1 MSLSAR
7 MPTTWASSKLT
18 CGEKTPRPPGE
29 GSSLRP
35 VGSWGSE
42 HRAAPPVGDSW
53 PFAPANEQGS
63 QVREKAGAERVPWRR
78 QAAEAGG
85 ASPGS
90 KSSPVR
96 DCSGPGA
103 PAGQPASQ
111 QTPGVLRGS
120 PEPCGRLGA
129 CAGTPRC
136 KRCSRRSTLAPRPLP
151 PHILRG
157 LGDRAGPA
165 GRPAQVAG
173 SRTDFLPQNDLNGL
187 ALPTCLGQV
196 GMAVTQENTGDEIA
210 AHAPARKEAG
220 AGPPAGGRRALSPDP
235 HARAHTHS
243 HAHTLTRSHTHACTL
258 TRPRML
264 TLTGAHV
271 HTHTHTLMRAHRLTH
286 SHTLT
291 RSPPPPRSVCRPLP
305 HSGPLTPR
313 DSLARRGSG
322 TPSSG
327 ASASQGLPVSENKRQ
342 ALDARHER
350 PQDRQS
356 AGPSGHARHRQTRA
370 RRVSHRGGR
379 GLPAAAGPGG
389 HVNTCSAWHHSLFCF
404 SAVDT

>member
-1 MSLSAR
+1 MR
-7 MPTTWASSKLT
+7 R
-18 CGEKTPRPPGE
+18 GF
-29 GSSLRP
+29 
-35 VGSWGSE
+35 
-42 HRAAPPVGDSW
+42 HGD
-53 PFAPANEQGS
+53 A
-63 QVREKAGAERVPWRR
+63 RR
-78 QAAEAGG
+78 QR
-85 ASPGS
+85 PG
-90 KSSPVR
+90 VR
-96 DCSGPGA
+96 APGRRAVLFGTA

-120 PEPCGRLGA
+120 PEPCGRLGE

-264 TLTGAHV
+264 TLTGTHV
-271 HTHTHTLMRAHRLTH
+271 HTHARTDSRTRTHA
-286 SHTLT
+286 
-291 RSPPPPRSVCRPLP
+291 RSPPPPRSVCRPTATLWSPDPSRLP
-305 HSGPLTPR
+305 GPQGKQHPLVRGERLPG
-313 DSLARRGSG
+313 SARLREQA
-322 TPSSG
+322 PS
-327 ASASQGLPVSENKRQ
+327 P
-342 ALDARHER
+342 
-350 PQDRQS
+350 
-356 AGPSGHARHRQTRA
+356 
-370 RRVSHRGGR
+370 
-379 GLPAAAGPGG
+379 
-389 HVNTCSAWHHSLFCF
+389 
-404 SAVDT
+404 

>member
-1 MSLSAR
+1 MR
-7 MPTTWASSKLT
+7 R
-18 CGEKTPRPPGE
+18 GF
-29 GSSLRP
+29 
-35 VGSWGSE
+35 
-42 HRAAPPVGDSW
+42 HGD
-53 PFAPANEQGS
+53 A
-63 QVREKAGAERVPWRR
+63 RR
-78 QAAEAGG
+78 QR
-85 ASPGS
+85 PG
-90 KSSPVR
+90 VR
-96 DCSGPGA
+96 APGRRAVLFGTA

-258 TRPRML
+258 TRSHTHTCTLTRTRML
-264 TLTGAHV
+264 TLIGAHM
-271 HTHTHTLMRAHRLTH
+271 HTHTHTLILTRAQTH
-286 SHTLT
+286 ALAHTHTLAP
-291 RSPPPPRSVCRPLP
+291 SPAQRLPPHCHTLVP
-305 HSGPLTPR
+305 
-313 DSLARRGSG
+313 
-322 TPSSG
+322 
-327 ASASQGLPVSENKRQ
+327 
-342 ALDARHER
+342 
-350 PQDRQS
+350 
-356 AGPSGHARHRQTRA
+356 
-370 RRVSHRGGR
+370 
-379 GLPAAAGPGG
+379 
-389 HVNTCSAWHHSLFCF
+389 
-404 SAVDT
+404 

>member
-1 MSLSAR
+1 

-35 VGSWGSE
+35 IGSWGSE

-53 PFAPANEQGS
+53 PFAPAKEQGS

-120 PEPCGRLGA
+120 PEPCGRLGE

-136 KRCSRRSTLAPRPLP
+136 RRCSRRSTLAPRPLP
-151 PHILRG
+151 PHILPG

-210 AHAPARKEAG
+210 AHAPARKER
-220 AGPPAGGRRALSPDP
+220 GRRRAARRRSQGSQPRPARTRSHSLS
-235 HARAHTHS
+235 
-243 HAHTLTRSHTHACTL
+243 RSHTHV
-258 TRPRML
+258 L
-264 TLTGAHV
+264 TLT
-271 HTHTHTLMRAHRLTH
+271 
-286 SHTLT
+286 
-291 RSPPPPRSVCRPLP
+291 
-305 HSGPLTPR
+305 
-313 DSLARRGSG
+313 
-322 TPSSG
+322 
-327 ASASQGLPVSENKRQ
+327 
-342 ALDARHER
+342 
-350 PQDRQS
+350 
-356 AGPSGHARHRQTRA
+356 HA
-370 RRVSHRGGR
+370 
-379 GLPAAAGPGG
+379 
-389 HVNTCSAWHHSLFCF
+389 HSLELAC
-404 SAVDT
+404 SHS

>member
-1 MSLSAR
+1 MR
-7 MPTTWASSKLT
+7 R
-18 CGEKTPRPPGE
+18 GF
-29 GSSLRP
+29 
-35 VGSWGSE
+35 
-42 HRAAPPVGDSW
+42 HGD
-53 PFAPANEQGS
+53 A
-63 QVREKAGAERVPWRR
+63 RR
-78 QAAEAGG
+78 QR
-85 ASPGS
+85 PG
-90 KSSPVR
+90 VR
-96 DCSGPGA
+96 APGRRAVLFGTA

-151 PHILRG
+151 PHILPG

-243 HAHTLTRSHTHACTL
+243 HAHTLTHSHTHACTL

-271 HTHTHTLMRAHRLTH
+271 HTHAHTRTHARTDSRTRTHAH
-286 SHTLT
+286 
-291 RSPPPPRSVCRPLP
+291 SPPPPRSVCRPTATLWSPDPSRLP
-305 HSGPLTPR
+305 GPQGKQHPLV
-313 DSLARRGSG
+313 RGERLPGSAHLREQA
-322 TPSSG
+322 PS
-327 ASASQGLPVSENKRQ
+327 P
-342 ALDARHER
+342 
-350 PQDRQS
+350 
-356 AGPSGHARHRQTRA
+356 
-370 RRVSHRGGR
+370 
-379 GLPAAAGPGG
+379 
-389 HVNTCSAWHHSLFCF
+389 
-404 SAVDT
+404 

>member
-1 MSLSAR
+1 MR
-7 MPTTWASSKLT
+7 R
-18 CGEKTPRPPGE
+18 GF
-29 GSSLRP
+29 
-35 VGSWGSE
+35 
-42 HRAAPPVGDSW
+42 HGD
-53 PFAPANEQGS
+53 A
-63 QVREKAGAERVPWRR
+63 RR
-78 QAAEAGG
+78 QR
-85 ASPGS
+85 PG
-90 KSSPVR
+90 VR
-96 DCSGPGA
+96 APGRRAVLFGTA

-136 KRCSRRSTLAPRPLP
+136 KRCSRCSTLAPHPLP

-271 HTHTHTLMRAHRLTH
+271 HTHARTDSRTRTHA
-286 SHTLT
+286 
-291 RSPPPPRSVCRPLP
+291 RSPPPPRSVCRPTATLWSPDPSRLP
-305 HSGPLTPR
+305 GPQGKRHPLVRGERLPG
-313 DSLARRGSG
+313 SARLREQA
-322 TPSSG
+322 PS
-327 ASASQGLPVSENKRQ
+327 P
-342 ALDARHER
+342 
-350 PQDRQS
+350 
-356 AGPSGHARHRQTRA
+356 
-370 RRVSHRGGR
+370 
-379 GLPAAAGPGG
+379 
-389 HVNTCSAWHHSLFCF
+389 
-404 SAVDT
+404 